1 MNIKL
6 NKKTILSILIIL
18 WFGFSVIYIG
28 LDIWNDF
35 KIQQISRA
43 LEAGRVEIINHIIQ
57 HTIDPR
63 CEPIRLFSEDREV
76 NLIDVACLEP
86 AESVEQ

>member
-1 MNIKL
+1 MNIKF
-6 NKKTILSILIIL
+6 NKKTILTILAIL

-43 LEAGRVEIINHIIQ
+43 FEAGRVETINQIIQ
-57 HTIDPR
+57 QAADQR
-63 CEPIRLFSEDREV
+63 CEPIRLFSEGREV
-76 NLIDVACLEP
+76 NLIDIACLEP
-86 AESVEQ
+86 AEQ